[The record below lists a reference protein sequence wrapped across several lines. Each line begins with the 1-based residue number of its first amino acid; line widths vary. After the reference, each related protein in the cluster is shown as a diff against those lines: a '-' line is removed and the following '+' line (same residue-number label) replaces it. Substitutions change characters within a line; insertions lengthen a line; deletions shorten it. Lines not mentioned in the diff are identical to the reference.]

1 MALSEP
7 FQCSNW
13 KTVISSW
20 NSSMVRPLLAS
31 SMKRK
36 APMPVLGLSASSG
49 SPCNTTKTEDVS
61 KKKNKQKQ
69 HKKYRVS
76 RSFQY
81 QFYRFVK
88 LSDSPPPPALFFAPY
103 SFGHC
108 CQVSWE
114 HGNDIAEEES
124 WVHRLVAALSQ
135 LHLGLH
141 LKTSSG
147 KKRRDPNPWKRWRF
161 FIQRTQTM
169 GGKEIRCQNI
179 DIQKTVNGKYLEWG
193 SGFGDG
199 FLDKVVRDLS
209 RRVFVEDGIHQGD
222 FGSAPS
228 RLGFR
233 RAILWRKKKQSTLEI
248 NKQTHQYG
256 VKRKKWYSIGSF
268 YAAMT
273 ESCCIIGGTHTH
285 TDPPFFL
292 LLLPTL
298 GKQPDR
304 D

>member
-61 KKKNKQKQ
+61 KKKTKQKQ

-88 LSDSPPPPALFFAPY
+88 LSASPPALFFAPY

-147 KKRRDPNPWKRWRF
+147 KKRRDPNPWKRWRS

-233 RAILWRKKKQSTLEI
+233 RAILWRKKTI
-248 NKQTHQYG
+248 NVRDKQTNPS
-256 VKRKKWYSIGSF
+256 VRRKKKEMIF
-268 YAAMT
+268 YWLFFTRQWRNLAA
-273 ESCCIIGGTHTH
+273 SSAAHTH
-285 TDPPFFL
+285 TQTPHFFFFFY
-292 LLLPTL
+292 
-298 GKQPDR
+298 QH
-304 D
+304 